1 MTEKRF
7 LSDFLSKFLRL
18 ALLASLL
25 SGFVLPAG
33 AADADES
40 AAVSPVAVTK
50 TMRCSVCGMY
60 PARYPKWMAQ
70 GNR

>member
-40 AAVSPVAVTK
+40 AAVSPVAVT
-50 TMRCSVCGMY
+50 
-60 PARYPKWMAQ
+60 
-70 GNR
+70 